1 MRRPIPLRWIEEA
14 EAREVRRLALLDRL
28 STPEEG
34 VTAATTW
41 ASLERMRAWLV
52 PGNPPVTLTRSVFR
66 GRTEGPSR
74 GTAEQALP
82 QRSSC

>member
-1 MRRPIPLRWIEEA
+1 MPLRWIEEA
-14 EAREVRRLALLDRL
+14 EAREVRRLTLLDRL
-28 STPEEG
+28 SMPEER
-34 VTAATTW
+34 VTAATPW

-52 PGNPPVTLTRSVFR
+52 PGNPPVTLTRSVFHV
-66 GRTEGPSR
+66 RTERSGR

>member
-34 VTAATTW
+34 VTAPTTW

-66 GRTEGPSR
+66 TKRPSR

>member
-28 STPEEG
+28 STPEED
-34 VTAATTW
+34 VTAATAW

-52 PGNPPVTLTRSVFR
+52 PATLPATVTRSVFR
-66 GRTEGPSR
+66 GRPERPSR
-74 GTAEQALP
+74 STAEQALP

>member
-14 EAREVRRLALLDRL
+14 EAREVRGLALLDRL
-28 STPEEG
+28 WSPEEG
-34 VTAATTW
+34 ATAATTW

-66 GRTEGPSR
+66 SRTERSDR

>member
-1 MRRPIPLRWIEEA
+1 MRRPMPLRWIEEA

-28 STPEEG
+28 SMAEDP
-34 VTAATTW
+34 VTAPTVW

-52 PGNPPVTLTRSVFR
+52 PGNPPAALTRSVFHS
-66 GRTEGPSR
+66 RTEPAGR
-74 GTAEQALP
+74 GAPEQALP

>member
-1 MRRPIPLRWIEEA
+1 MRTPTPLRWIEEA
-14 EAREVRRLALLDRL
+14 EAREVRRLALFDRP
-28 STPEEG
+28 STPG
-34 VTAATTW
+34 ATAATGW

-66 GRTEGPSR
+66 GQTDRPSH
-74 GTAEQALP
+74 GTVEPALP

>member
-1 MRRPIPLRWIEEA
+1 MRRPMPLRWIEEA

-28 STPEEG
+28 STPQAS
-34 VTAATTW
+34 VTAATAW

-52 PGNPPVTLTRSVFR
+52 PGNPPVTFTQSGFGSRADRRDR
-66 GRTEGPSR
+66 GA
-74 GTAEQALP
+74 AEQPLP

>member
-28 STPEEG
+28 STPEED

-52 PGNPPVTLTRSVFR
+52 PGNPPVALTRSVFH
-66 GRTEGPSR
+66 GRPERPSR